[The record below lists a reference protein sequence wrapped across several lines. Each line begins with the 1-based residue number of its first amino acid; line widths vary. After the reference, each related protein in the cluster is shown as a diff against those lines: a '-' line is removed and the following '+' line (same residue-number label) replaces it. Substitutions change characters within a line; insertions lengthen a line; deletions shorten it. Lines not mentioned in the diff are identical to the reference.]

1 MNKSFTIKI
10 ISWLLPCLVLLTILL
25 FPDLFVAL
33 LASVAWFGYVAY
45 VGIVYRSQVYELLA
59 QVFTMFS
66 FLWLLFLV
74 ESVVLRWFLIAVS
87 VPIFFF
93 LIWMSSELTGRLV
106 HIQEKPLRRMRMMIH
121 VFNMYAG
128 CLALFAINI
137 FFPGIPFIVVAVVGG
152 IYAAII
158 SLLIW
163 KLYFKVPIREF
174 TLPLLVVGLGVTEL
188 IWALHLMPFGYLAQG
203 LLVVWIWYVLQ
214 LLIRFH
220 RSPRGIIWKEQLV
233 FLCTNA
239 LLFTGVLV
247 FIRWV

>member
-1 MNKSFTIKI
+1 MNKTFTIKI
-10 ISWLLPCLVLLTILL
+10 ISWLLPCLVLLVILL
-25 FPDLFVAL
+25 FPELFVAL
-33 LASVAWFGYVAY
+33 FAIAVWFGYMSYVA
-45 VGIVYRSQVYELLA
+45 IVYRSQIYELLT

-66 FLWLLFLV
+66 LLWLLLLV
-74 ESVVLRWFLIAVS
+74 ESVALRWFLVIVS
-87 VPIFFF
+87 FPIFFF

-106 HIQEKPLRRMRMMIH
+106 HIQEKPLRRVRMMIH

-128 CLALFAINI
+128 CLALFAVNI
-137 FFPGIPFIVVAVVGG
+137 FFPAVPFTMVALAGG
-152 IYAAII
+152 IYATLI

-174 TLPLLVVGLGVTEL
+174 TLPLFVVMISVTEL
-188 IWALHLMPFGYLAQG
+188 VWALHLMPFGYLAQG
-203 LLVVWIWYVLQ
+203 LLVVWVWYILQ

-220 RSPRGIIWKEQLV
+220 RSSRGIIWKEQAV

-239 LLFTGVLV
+239 VLFTLILV

>member
-10 ISWLLPCLVLLTILL
+10 ISWLLPCLVLLVILL

-33 LASVAWFGYVAY
+33 LSIAVWFGYMSYVA
-45 VGIVYRSQVYELLA
+45 IAYRSQIYELLT

-66 FLWLLFLV
+66 LLWLLLLV
-74 ESVVLRWFLIAVS
+74 ESLTLRWFLVAVS

-106 HIQEKPLRRMRMMIH
+106 HIQEKPLRRVRMMIH

-128 CLALFAINI
+128 CLALFAVNI
-137 FFPGIPFIVVAVVGG
+137 FFPAVPFAAVAAVGG
-152 IYAAII
+152 IYAAVI

-174 TLPLLVVGLGVTEL
+174 ILPLLVVALGVTEL

-203 LLVVWIWYVLQ
+203 LLVVWIWYILQ

-220 RSPRGIIWKEQLV
+220 RSPRGIIWKEQIA
-233 FLCTNA
+233 FLCTNVV
-239 LLFTGVLV
+239 LFIAVLA

>member
-1 MNKSFTIKI
+1 MHKTFTIKI
-10 ISWLLPCLVLLTILL
+10 ISWLLPCLVLLAILL
-25 FPDLFVAL
+25 FPKSIVAL
-33 LASVAWFGYVAY
+33 SASGIWFGYMAY
-45 VGIVYRSQVYELLA
+45 VAIVYRSQIYELLT

-74 ESVVLRWFLIAVS
+74 ESTTLRWFLVGVS
-87 VPIFFF
+87 VFIFFF

-137 FFPGIPFIVVAVVGG
+137 FFPAIPFVMVALIGG
-152 IYAAII
+152 VYGAII

-174 TLPLLVVGLGVTEL
+174 TLPLLVVALGVVEL
-188 IWALHLMPFGYLAQG
+188 MWAVYLMPFGYLAQG
-203 LLVVWIWYVLQ
+203 FLVVWLWYIVQ

-220 RSPRGIIWKEQLV
+220 RSTRGIVWKEQIA
-233 FLCTNA
+233 FLSTNA
-239 LLFTGVLV
+239 VLFIAVLG